1 MRYLKYNYYIKGIL
15 KGGDYVDIKLELGKK
30 IRMLREQK
38 NLSREAFCDDELELT
53 VRQLSRIESGESL
66 PTLPKL
72 TYISKQLAVP
82 ISHLINES
90 EMTLPQRYI
99 HLKTGL
105 FKRPPQYNEAMEK
118 VVEEL
123 FDEIYED
130 YYDTLPEEEQLLI
143 DTAQAQNDVHISEK
157 IDFGEG
163 ILKDY
168 FFQIKNKKV
177 YSENDLLIVHLYFG
191 CCYYMEF
198 DNQEFEELVEKS
210 LEQVDYTS
218 EMGLILLNRVLGTI
232 AGLYITF
239 NQYEKVLNIV
249 KISNTIMKLSQD
261 FHRKPIMDMVEG
273 KYWLHFDDVEQA
285 DAKYNDAIL
294 LARLHGEELL
304 AERIKKE
311 WDEDKKLKN
320 RE

>member
-1 MRYLKYNYYIKGIL
+1 M
-15 KGGDYVDIKLELGKK
+15 DIKLELGKK

-82 ISHLINES
+82 ISHLINEN

-105 FKRPPQYNEAMEK
+105 FKRPPQYNEEMKK
-118 VVEEL
+118 VVEGI

-130 YYDTLPEEEQLLI
+130 YYDVLPEEEQLLI
-143 DTAQAQNDVHISEK
+143 DTAQAQNDVNLSER

-163 ILKDY
+163 ILNDY

-177 YSENDLLIVHLYFG
+177 YSDNDLLIVHLYFG
-191 CCYYMEF
+191 CCFHMEF

-218 EMGLILLNRVLGTI
+218 EMGLVLLNRVLGTI
-232 AGLYITF
+232 AALYITF
-239 NQYEKVLNIV
+239 DKYEKVLNIV
-249 KISNTIMKLSQD
+249 KISNTIMKMSQD

-273 KYWLHFDDVEQA
+273 KYWLYFNDVSKA
-285 DAKYNDAIL
+285 DKKYNDAIL
-294 LARLHGEELL
+294 LAQLHGEDLL

-311 WDEDKKLKN
+311 WDEDKENKN
-320 RE
+320 RK